1 MGLFGIFFAILC
13 IMYFAFKGWSTIWV
27 APVAAAILAIT
38 GGLDLLTMYKTT
50 YMNGFVGYTVQWFP
64 VFMLGAIFGTLMD
77 KTKMAK
83 SIASSISKKLGPK
96 YAILAVVLA
105 GSILT
110 YGGVSMFVAVFCLY
124 PMALPLFR
132 EANIPRR
139 LMPATITVGVFAY
152 TMTALPGSPQ
162 IQNLIPTQYFGTTA
176 MAAPMLGII
185 GGLIMGGGG
194 TIYVMWRE
202 KKMKAAGEHF
212 TEPAGAVVSD
222 QNEVL
227 PSFLLSIIP
236 LILVVVLLN
245 VFKWD
250 IIISLLVAILCILLF
265 NIKEYKTFV
274 PAINEG
280 AKGAMM
286 PIISVSAI
294 VGFGAVVRAV
304 PAFQDLVR
312 IVTSIPGSPLISLAV
327 AVNVLCGATGSAS
340 GGLGITLGALAPEYI
355 EIAKTTGIPLEVM
368 HRIAAMSAA
377 ALDTVPHNGA
387 ILTLLAVTGMTHK
400 ESYADI
406 SITTIV
412 IPLIAVAVAIPLA
425 MIGIV

>member
-1 MGLFGIFFAILC
+1 MGLFGIFFAIFL
-13 IMYFAFKGWSTIWV
+13 IIVFAFRGWSTIWI
-27 APVAAAILAIT
+27 APIAAAVVAIF
-38 GGLDLLTMYKTT
+38 GGLDLLDMYKNT
-50 YMNGFVGYTVQWFP
+50 YMQGFVGYTVQWFP
-64 VFMLGAIFGTLMD
+64 VFMLGAIFGKLMD
-77 KTKMAK
+77 ATGMAR
-83 SIASSISKKLGPK
+83 SVAHSISELVGPK
-96 YAILAVVLA
+96 FAILAVVLA

-110 YGGVSMFVAVFCLY
+110 YGGVSMFVAVFALY

-162 IQNLIPTQYFGTTA
+162 IQNLIPTQFFGTTA
-176 MAAPMLGII
+176 MAGPWLGII

-194 TIYVMWRE
+194 TLYVMWRE
-202 KKMKAAGEHF
+202 KKMKEAGEVF
-212 TEPAGAVVSD
+212 DEPANQVVLED
-222 QNEVL
+222 KAL
-227 PSFLLSIIP
+227 PNVWLSLSP
-236 LILVVVLLN
+236 LVAVVVLLN
-245 VFKWD
+245 VVKFD
-250 IIISLLVAILCILLF
+250 IIVSLLIGILMILVF
-265 NIKEYKTFV
+265 NLKEYSTFITS
-274 PAINEG
+274 INEG

-304 PAFQDLVR
+304 PAFDQLVE

-340 GGLGITLGALAPEYI
+340 GGLGISLAALAPEYI
-355 EIAKTTGIPLEVM
+355 EIAANTGIPLEVM

-400 ESYADI
+400 ESYGDI

-412 IPLIAVAVAIPLA
+412 IPLIATAVAIAFA
-425 MIGIV
+425 MMGVV

>member
-1 MGLFGIFFAILC
+1 MGLFGIFFAIFC
-13 IMYFAFKGWSTIWV
+13 IMFFAFKGWSTIWI
-27 APVAAAILAIT
+27 APLAAAIVALT
-38 GGLDLLTMYKTT
+38 GGVDLLEMYKTT
-50 YMNGFVGYTVQWFP
+50 YMQGFVGYTVQWFP
-64 VFMLGAIFGTLMD
+64 VFMLGAIFGKLMEH
-77 KTKMAK
+77 TGMAK
-83 SIASSISKKLGPK
+83 SVAASISKLVGPK
-96 YAILAVVLA
+96 FAILAVVLA

-139 LMPATITVGVFAY
+139 LLPATITVGVFAY

-176 MAAPMLGII
+176 MAGPMLGII

-194 TIYVMWRE
+194 TLYVMWRE
-202 KKMKAAGEHF
+202 KKMKEAGEHF
-212 TEPAGAVVSD
+212 DEPKELVVD
-222 QNEVL
+222 NNTGPL
-227 PSFLLSIIP
+227 PNIWLSILP
-236 LILVVVLLN
+236 LVAVVVLLN
-245 VFKWD
+245 VVKLD
-250 IIISLLVAILCILLF
+250 IIVSLLIAILMILLF
-265 NIKEYKTFV
+265 NLKHYKSFV
-274 PAINEG
+274 TAINDG

-294 VGFGAVVRAV
+294 VGFGAVVRSV
-304 PAFQDLVR
+304 PAFQQLVD
-312 IVTSIPGSPLISLAV
+312 IVTNIPGSPLISLAV

-340 GGLGITLGALAPEYI
+340 GGLSITLEALAPEYI
-355 EIAKTTGIPLEVM
+355 QIAHSTGIPVEVM

-400 ESYADI
+400 ESYGDI

-412 IPLIAVAVAIPLA
+412 IPLIATAVAIVFA
-425 MIGIV
+425 MMGVV

>member
-1 MGLFGIFFAILC
+1 MGLFGIFFAIFC
-13 IMYFAFKGWSTIWV
+13 IMLFAFKGWSTIWV
-27 APVAAAILAIT
+27 APIAAAILAIT
-38 GGLDLLTMYKTT
+38 GGLNLLDMYKTT

-83 SIASSISKKLGPK
+83 SIAVSISKKLGPK

-162 IQNLIPTQYFGTTA
+162 IQNLIPTQFFGTTA

-194 TIYVMWRE
+194 TLYVMWRE
-202 KKMKAAGEHF
+202 KKMKAVGEHF
-212 TEPAGAVVSD
+212 TEPTGVVASD
-222 QNEVL
+222 QNEIL
-227 PSFLLSIIP
+227 PNVLLSIVP
-236 LILVVVLLN
+236 LVLVVVLLN

-250 IIISLLVAILCILLF
+250 IIICLLISILSILLF
-265 NIKEYKTFV
+265 NIKDYKIFI

-355 EIAKTTGIPLEVM
+355 EIAKSTGIPLEVM

-406 SITTIV
+406 SVTTIV
-412 IPLIAVAVAIPLA
+412 IPLIATAVAIVFA
-425 MIGIV
+425 MLGVV